1 MARQSTTASGPN
13 RRTSSATDA
22 NSDRATWRCRH
33 GARSAGSVSPRC
45 TTSTSSPRATRSA
58 TIRRPMNRV
67 PPSTTTRTLRLDHPA
82 AGGVKD
88 FCPWQNAG
96 ERGSPDSRRNRVAYW
111 HSHSGRIVPMLVAE
125 HIAVL
130 KREGEHLADAIG
142 RADPDQPVPTCPEWT
157 VRELAHHMGRVHR
170 WAAAV
175 VRDAWPDQP
184 TSEDEERIWGT
195 MPADDALEAWVRE
208 GHRQIVDALTSAPA
222 DLSCWTFLAAPSP
235 LAFWAR
241 RQAHETAIHRVDAQ
255 TVLGE
260 PGEVEAAFATDG
272 LDELLLC
279 FFAGRS
285 RRLRNDKPVTL
296 G

>member
-1 MARQSTTASGPN
+1 
-13 RRTSSATDA
+13 
-22 NSDRATWRCRH
+22 
-33 GARSAGSVSPRC
+33 
-45 TTSTSSPRATRSA
+45 
-58 TIRRPMNRV
+58 
-67 PPSTTTRTLRLDHPA
+67 
-82 AGGVKD
+82 
-88 FCPWQNAG
+88 
-96 ERGSPDSRRNRVAYW
+96 
-111 HSHSGRIVPMLVAE
+111 MLVAE

-142 RADPDQPVPTCPEWT
+142 RADPDQPVPMCPEWT

-260 PGEVEAAFATDG
+260 PDDVEAAFATDG

-296 G
+296 GIAATDADASWVVHIGPDGQRSERVEAIGPVDCLLRAPAVELYYGLWNRRGLTELVADGDPAVVEIWRQRAMVR